1 MKYIRICNTVVVRI
15 DRCEELLEQLKYV
28 CIKENIHLA
37 TVNAIGAVGSFTLGA
52 YHVEDKRYV
61 KQTYEGAYEIVSLQG
76 NISTMNGEYYA
87 HIHMA
92 ASDDTGNTVGG
103 HLNSAVISATCE
115 LFITV
120 LDGCADRFYDDV
132 TGLNLLKL

>member
-1 MKYIRICNTVVVRI
+1 MKYIRICNTVAVRI
-15 DRCEELLEQLKYV
+15 DRGEELLEQLKNV

-37 TVNAIGAVGSFTLGA
+37 TVNAIGAVDKFTVGA

-61 KQTYEGAYEIVSLQG
+61 KQSYEGAYEIVSLQG

-92 ASDDTGNTVGG
+92 AADDTGRTVGG
-103 HLNSAVISATCE
+103 HLNTAVISATCE

-120 LDGCADRFYDDV
+120 LDGRADRFYDDV
-132 TGLNLLKL
+132 TGLNLLDL